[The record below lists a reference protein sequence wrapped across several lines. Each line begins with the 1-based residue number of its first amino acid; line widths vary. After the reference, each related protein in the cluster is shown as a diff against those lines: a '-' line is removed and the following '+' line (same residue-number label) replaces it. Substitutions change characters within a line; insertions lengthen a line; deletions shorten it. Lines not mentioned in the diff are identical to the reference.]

1 MVKIKQTYFYIHLG
15 YQNLHLIKKY
25 KMNLK
30 SVFLKSRQEVDGYY
44 FFINKNRKKRV
55 DIVDAEMAACWP
67 YKIAHK

>member
-1 MVKIKQTYFYIHLG
+1 
-15 YQNLHLIKKY
+15 
-25 KMNLK
+25 MNLK
-30 SVFLKSRQEVDGYY
+30 SVFLNYRQKLDGYY